1 MTTATRSHGGPDASG
16 VPRHDFSTNGNATGP
31 CPQALAAVHEADA
44 ARYPDPAYTQL
55 RETLARFHGVAT
67 GRIVPAASAS
77 EFIFRITAWAARQG
91 AREVWLPPHGYG
103 DYAQA
108 ASAWGLAATGDPR
121 RAALAWAC
129 EPSSPLGQPE
139 VHIDALMAAQG
150 VVVLD
155 RAYEPLRLSG
165 ASSFTAG
172 LLERVWQLWS
182 PNKALGL
189 TGVRAAYAIAP
200 AGTQGEVDQLEA
212 LAPSWP
218 LGSHGVAMLRAWCEP
233 SVQEWLAQSRATLR
247 DWKARQAGVCASLG
261 WTVLASDANFFA
273 ARVEGLPR
281 WLPLLRERGI
291 KLRDCA
297 SFGLPGHARLGVR
310 PPAAQD
316 ALREAW
322 LATAPGS
329 NTARIFRLHSS
340 TNP

>member
-1 MTTATRSHGGPDASG
+1 MSTAARSHGGSDASG

-31 CPQALAAVHEADA
+31 CPEALAAVRDADA
-44 ARYPDPAYTQL
+44 GRYPDPGYTQL
-55 RETLARFHGVAT
+55 REALARFHGVAP

-77 EFIFRITAWAARQG
+77 EFIFRITAWTARQG
-91 AREVWLPPHGYG
+91 ARAVWLPPHGYG

-108 ASAWGLAATGDPR
+108 ASAWGLAATEDPR

-129 EPSSPLGQPE
+129 EPSSPLGQPQ
-139 VHIDALMAAQG
+139 VHIDALMQAEG
-150 VVVLD
+150 LVVLD

-165 ASSFTAG
+165 ACSFATAA
-172 LLERVWQLWS
+172 LERVWQLWS

-200 AGTQGEVDQLEA
+200 AGAQCAADQLEA

-218 LGSHGVAMLRAWCEP
+218 IGSHGVAMLRAWCEP
-233 SVQEWLAQSRATLR
+233 SVHAWLAQSGATLR
-247 DWKARQAGVCASLG
+247 DWKARQAAMCESLG
-261 WTVLASDANFFA
+261 WSVLASDANFFA
-273 ARVEGLPR
+273 ARVAGLPHR
-281 WLPLLRERGI
+281 LPLLRERGI

-297 SFGLPGHARLGVR
+297 SFGLPGHVRLGVQ

-322 LATAPGS
+322 LETPPGS
-329 NTARIFRLHSS
+329 ISARVF
-340 TNP
+340 